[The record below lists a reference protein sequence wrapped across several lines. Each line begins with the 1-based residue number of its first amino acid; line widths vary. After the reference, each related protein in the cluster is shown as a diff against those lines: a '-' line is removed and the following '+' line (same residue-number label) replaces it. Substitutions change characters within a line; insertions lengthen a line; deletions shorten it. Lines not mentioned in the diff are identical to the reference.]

1 MYVIRVYTVS
11 ATQTYDLRL
20 KTGEK
25 KNKSRQIKKPVSKAG
40 RFYYKG
46 HHGTDDLRK
55 RPLFND
61 DRISLEHL
69 TNGCLSL

>member
-46 HHGTDDLRK
+46 HHGT
-55 RPLFND
+55 
-61 DRISLEHL
+61 EY
-69 TNGCLSL
+69 